1 MKKQILKIIYATVF
15 GVIASL
21 AAIELIYLD
30 FFFFWQPFDFAFK
43 YLHIPSLILAYGA
56 IHFDSYIEKKELPST
71 KTEFFAIFFCFSL
84 IFYVSTSAGGVSMYN
99 RLIGSQEM
107 ITFKIEFLEDIDE
120 LHGLQPNFVD
130 IRLENGEEYSLAC
143 PKWFAKK
150 VEKGKVMELEMIK
163 GSLGFYYNN

>member
-1 MKKQILKIIYATVF
+1 MKKQIVQKGYALIF

-43 YLHIPSLILAYGA
+43 YLHIPSFILAYGV
-56 IHFDSYIEKKELPST
+56 ICLSSRIEKKEAPNT
-71 KTEFFAIFFCFSL
+71 KQEFWMVFICCAF
-84 IFYVSTSAGGVSMYN
+84 IFYVSTSVGAASMYN
-99 RLIGSQEM
+99 RLIGKQE
-107 ITFKIEFLEDIDE
+107 IVVLKVEFLEDIE
-120 LHGLQPNFVD
+120 KLHNLKPNLVD
-130 IRLENGEEYSLAC
+130 IRLENGKEYSLAC

-150 VEKGKVMELEMIK
+150 VKKGEIIEFEMKK